1 MRMVI
6 STIVVVFTLLVGIA
20 ILMPVLKS
28 VTEQA
33 SASGIPSSVNLIINL
48 VPVIIA
54 VGIIMVVAG
63 MFTSGGDYPSDEETE
78 EEPEPE
84 PEPIA
89 VKRKDAVRILMERY
103 ANGEISSEEYT
114 DKMARL

>member
-1 MRMVI
+1 M
-6 STIVVVFTLLVGIA
+6 
-20 ILMPVLKS
+20 
-28 VTEQA
+28 
-33 SASGIPSSVNLIINL
+33 
-48 VPVIIA
+48 
-54 VGIIMVVAG
+54 G

-78 EEPEPE
+78 EPEEEPE

>member
-1 MRMVI
+1 
-6 STIVVVFTLLVGIA
+6 
-20 ILMPVLKS
+20 MPVLKS

-33 SASGIPSSVNLIINL
+33 SASGIPSSVNLIMNL

-54 VGIIMVVAG
+54 IGIIMVVAG
-63 MFTSGGDYPSDEETE
+63 MITSGGDSSDEEEVE
-78 EEPEPE
+78 EEPE

-103 ANGEISSEEYT
+103 ANGEITSEEYSE
-114 DKMARL
+114 KMSRL